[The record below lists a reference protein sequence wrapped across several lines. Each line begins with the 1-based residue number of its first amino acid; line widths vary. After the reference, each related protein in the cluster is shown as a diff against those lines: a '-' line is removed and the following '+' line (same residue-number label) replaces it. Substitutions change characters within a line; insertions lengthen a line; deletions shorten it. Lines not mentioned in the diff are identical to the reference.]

1 VKLLLFA
8 DLHLDTRFADAGP
21 ARRQA
26 LRETLG
32 RIVNLAQDEQVDAVL
47 CAGDLYEHERCS
59 PSTASFLQNAF
70 DCPVP
75 VFLAPGNDD
84 WYGAES
90 VYQQVDWTPNVHVF
104 SSDCFAPVELTDGV
118 TLWGAAH
125 VGPGP
130 TRDLLD
136 GFAVNRSGVNLALCH
151 GSTPEDVAIT
161 GLDHAFLG
169 HVHTPEHAAN
179 YTFPGN
185 PDPLTPGETGERGA
199 VLCTV
204 HDNGTVSREVFD
216 VSASRSLG
224 LLAEAEKTFPL
235 LDFDSVAAER
245 TVRGQFVRDV
255 LADPA
260 LDKALRG
267 RVLTTG
273 LRALEE
279 R

>member
-1 VKLLLFA
+1 MKLLLFA
-8 DLHLDTRFADAGP
+8 DLHLDTRFPSAGP
-21 ARRQA
+21 LRRQA
-26 LRETLG
+26 LRDTLG
-32 RIVNLAQDEQVDAVL
+32 RIVDLAEESQADAVL

-59 PSTASFLQNAF
+59 PHTASFLQSSF

-84 WYGAES
+84 WYGPQS

-104 SSDCFAPVELTDGV
+104 SSESLTPVELADGI

-130 TRDLLD
+130 ARDFLG
-136 GFAVNRSGVNLALCH
+136 GFAVNRGGVNLALGH
-151 GSTPEDVAIT
+151 GCAPEDVEIT

-169 HVHTPEHAAN
+169 HVHTPEHAVR

-204 HDNGTVSREVFD
+204 HDDGTVSREVFD

-224 LLAEAEKTFPL
+224 LLAERSEAFPS
-235 LDFDSVAAER
+235 LDFDSVAEER

-255 LADPA
+255 LADPS
-260 LDKALRG
+260 LDTALRG
-267 RVLTTG
+267 RVLATG

>member
-1 VKLLLFA
+1 MKLLLFA
-8 DLHLDTRFADAGP
+8 DLHLDTRFPSAGP
-21 ARRQA
+21 VRRKA
-26 LRETLG
+26 LRDTLE
-32 RIVNLAQDEQVDAVL
+32 RIVDLAQESEVDAVL
-47 CAGDLYEHERCS
+47 CAGDLYEQDRCA
-59 PSTASFLQNAF
+59 PSTASFLRSVF

-75 VFLAPGNDD
+75 VFLAPGDD
-84 WYGAES
+84 DRYGPRS

-104 SSDCFAPVELTDGV
+104 SSEELSPVELADGV

-130 TRDLLD
+130 ARDVLD
-136 GFAVNRSGVNLALCH
+136 GFAVTRGGVNLALCH
-151 GSTPEDVAIT
+151 GFPPCDVAIT

-169 HVHTPEHAAN
+169 HVHTPEHAAR

-204 HDNGTVSREVFD
+204 NEDGSVSREVVD
-216 VSASRSLG
+216 VSASRDLDW
-224 LLAEAEKTFPL
+224 LDHEKAFPL
-235 LDFDSVAAER
+235 PDFDSVAAER

-255 LADPA
+255 LADPS
-260 LDKALRG
+260 LETTVRG
-267 RVLTTG
+267 RVLATG
-273 LRALEE
+273 LRALEG

>member
-1 VKLLLFA
+1 MKLLLFA
-8 DLHLDTRFADAGP
+8 DLHLDTRFPCAGP
-21 ARRQA
+21 ERRQA
-26 LRETLG
+26 LRDTLG
-32 RIVNLAQDEQVDAVL
+32 HIVDLAQETGADAML
-47 CAGDLYEHERCS
+47 CAGDLYEHDRCS
-59 PSTASFLQNAF
+59 PSTAEFLRSSF
-70 DCPVP
+70 DCGVP

-84 WYGAES
+84 WYGPQS

-104 SSDCFAPVELTDGV
+104 SSSVLMPVELADGV
-118 TLWGAAH
+118 TLWGAAN

-130 TRDLLD
+130 TRDVID
-136 GFAVNRSGVNLALCH
+136 GFTVNRGGVNLALCH
-151 GSTPEDVAIT
+151 GSAPDDVAIT

-169 HVHTPEHAAN
+169 HVHTPEHASD

-204 HDNGTVSREVFD
+204 REDGTVSREVFD

-224 LLAEAEKTFPL
+224 WLDSEKTFPL
-235 LDFDSVAAER
+235 LDFDTVAAER

-260 LDKALRG
+260 LDVALRG
-267 RVLTTG
+267 RVLSAG

>member
-1 VKLLLFA
+1 MKLLLFA
-8 DLHLDTRFADAGP
+8 DLHLDTRFPSAGP
-21 ARRQA
+21 ERRQA

-32 RIVNLAQDEQVDAVL
+32 HIVDLAQESEVDAML

-59 PSTASFLQNAF
+59 PSTASFLQSSF
-70 DCPVP
+70 DCPIP
-75 VFLAPGNDD
+75 VFLVPGNDD
-84 WYGAES
+84 WYGPHS

-104 SSDCFAPVELTDGV
+104 SSGSLTPVELADGV
-118 TLWGAAH
+118 TLWGAAN

-130 TRDLLD
+130 ARDVLD
-136 GFAVNRSGVNLALCH
+136 GFAVNRGGVNLALCH
-151 GSTPEDVAIT
+151 GSAPGDVAIT

-169 HVHTPEHAAN
+169 HVHTPEHAAH

-204 HDNGTVSREVFD
+204 NEDGSVSREVFD

-224 LLAEAEKTFPL
+224 WHEAERTFPL
-235 LDFDSVAAER
+235 LDFDHVSSER

-255 LADPA
+255 LADPS
-260 LDKALRG
+260 LDVTLRG
-267 RVLTTG
+267 RVLSAG

>member
-8 DLHLDTRFADAGP
+8 DLHLDTRFPNEGP
-21 ARRQA
+21 LRRQA
-26 LRETLG
+26 LRDTLG
-32 RIVNLAQDEQVDAVL
+32 RIVDLAEESQADAVL

-59 PSTASFLQNAF
+59 PHTASFLQSSF

-84 WYGAES
+84 WYGPQS
-90 VYQQVDWTPNVHVF
+90 VYQQVDWSPNVHVF
-104 SSDCFAPVELTDGV
+104 SSESLTPVELADGI

-130 TRDLLD
+130 ARDFLD
-136 GFAVNRSGVNLALCH
+136 GFAVNRGGVNLALGH
-151 GSTPEDVAIT
+151 GCAPEDVEIT

-169 HVHTPEHAAN
+169 HVHTPEHAVR

-204 HDNGTVSREVFD
+204 HDDGTVSREVFD

-224 LLAEAEKTFPL
+224 LLAERAEAFPS

-255 LADPA
+255 LADPS
-260 LDKALRG
+260 LDTALRG
-267 RVLTTG
+267 RVLATG

>member
-1 VKLLLFA
+1 MKLLLFA
-8 DLHLDTRFADAGP
+8 DLHLDTRFPNEGP
-21 ARRQA
+21 LRRQA
-26 LRETLG
+26 LRDTLG
-32 RIVNLAQDEQVDAVL
+32 RIVDLAEESQADAVL

-59 PSTASFLQNAF
+59 PHTASFLQSSF
-70 DCPVP
+70 DCSVP

-84 WYGAES
+84 WYGPQS
-90 VYQQVDWTPNVHVF
+90 VYQQVDWSPNVHVF
-104 SSDCFAPVELTDGV
+104 SSESLTPVELADGI

-130 TRDLLD
+130 ARDFLD
-136 GFAVNRSGVNLALCH
+136 GFAVNRGGVNLALGH
-151 GSTPEDVAIT
+151 GCAPEDVEIT

-169 HVHTPEHAAN
+169 HVHTPEHAVR

-204 HDNGTVSREVFD
+204 HDDGTVSREVFD

-224 LLAEAEKTFPL
+224 LLAERAEAFPS

-255 LADPA
+255 LADPS
-260 LDKALRG
+260 LDTALRG
-267 RVLTTG
+267 RVLATG

>member
-1 VKLLLFA
+1 MKLLLFA
-8 DLHLDTRFADAGP
+8 DLHLDTRFPNAGP
-21 ARRQA
+21 ARRRA
-26 LRETLG
+26 LRDTLG
-32 RIVNLAQDEQVDAVL
+32 RIVDLAQESAVDAVL
-47 CAGDLYEHERCS
+47 CAGDLYEHDRCS
-59 PSTASFLQNAF
+59 PSTAAFLRSAF

-84 WYGAES
+84 WYGPQS
-90 VYQQVDWTPNVHVF
+90 VYRQVDWTPNVHVF
-104 SSDCFAPVELTDGV
+104 SDGALTPVELADGV

-130 TRDLLD
+130 ARDFLD
-136 GFAVNRSGVNLALCH
+136 GFAVNRGGVNLALCH
-151 GSTPEDVAIT
+151 GSPPEDVPIT

-169 HVHTPEHAAN
+169 HVHTPEHADH

-204 HDNGTVSREVFD
+204 HDDGTVSREVFD
-216 VSASRSLG
+216 VSASRSLDWG
-224 LLAEAEKTFPL
+224 LTEESFPL
-235 LDFDSVAAER
+235 PDFDSLAAER

-255 LADPA
+255 LADES
-260 LDKALRG
+260 LDTALRE
-267 RVLTTG
+267 RVLATG

>member
-1 VKLLLFA
+1 MKLLLFA
-8 DLHLDTRFADAGP
+8 DLHLDTRFASAGP

-26 LRETLG
+26 LRDTLG
-32 RIVNLAQDEQVDAVL
+32 RIVELAEESHVDAVL

-59 PSTASFLQNAF
+59 PSTASFLRSSF
-70 DCPVP
+70 DCSMP

-84 WYGAES
+84 WYGPQS
-90 VYQQVDWTPNVHVF
+90 VYQQVDWSPNVHVF
-104 SSDCFAPVELTDGV
+104 SSDDLTPVELADGV
-118 TLWGAAH
+118 TLWGAAR
-125 VGPGP
+125 VGPGQ
-130 TRDLLD
+130 TRDFLD

-151 GSTPEDVAIT
+151 GSAPDDVAIT

-169 HVHTPEHAAN
+169 HVHTPEHATH

-185 PDPLTPGETGERGA
+185 PDPLTAGETGERGA

-204 HDNGTVSREVFD
+204 HDDGTVSREVFD

-224 LLAEAEKTFPL
+224 LLMESSEAFPL

-255 LADPA
+255 LADA
-260 LDKALRG
+260 TLDTALRG
-267 RVLTTG
+267 RVLATG
-273 LRALEE
+273 LRALEG

>member
-1 VKLLLFA
+1 M
-8 DLHLDTRFADAGP
+8 
-21 ARRQA
+21 
-26 LRETLG
+26 
-32 RIVNLAQDEQVDAVL
+32 
-47 CAGDLYEHERCS
+47 
-59 PSTASFLQNAF
+59 
-70 DCPVP
+70 
-75 VFLAPGNDD
+75 
-84 WYGAES
+84 
-90 VYQQVDWTPNVHVF
+90 DWTPNVHVF
-104 SSDCFAPVELTDGV
+104 SSDCFAPVQLADGV

-136 GFAVNRSGVNLALCH
+136 GFAVNRGGVNLALCH

-169 HVHTPEHAAN
+169 HVHTPEHATD

-204 HDNGTVSREVFD
+204 HDDGTVSREVFD
-216 VSASRSLG
+216 VSASRPLG
-224 LLAEAEKTFPL
+224 LLAEAEETFPL

-255 LADPA
+255 LADTE
-260 LDKALRG
+260 LDMTLRG
-267 RVLTTG
+267 RVLATG

>member
-1 VKLLLFA
+1 MKLLLFA
-8 DLHLDTRFADAGP
+8 DLHLDTRFATAGP

-26 LRETLG
+26 LRDTLG
-32 RIVNLAQDEQVDAVL
+32 HIVELAEAESVDAVL
-47 CAGDLYEHERCS
+47 CAGDLYEHDRCS
-59 PSTASFLQNAF
+59 PGTARFLRDTF
-70 DCPVP
+70 DCGVP

-84 WYGAES
+84 WYGVES

-104 SSDCFAPVELTDGV
+104 ASDSFTPVVLADGL

-130 TRDLLD
+130 TRNFLE

-151 GSTPEDVAIT
+151 GSAPDDVPIT
-161 GLDHAFLG
+161 GLDHVFLG
-169 HVHTPEHAAN
+169 HVHTPDHAPHH
-179 YTFPGN
+179 TFPGN
-185 PDPLTPGETGERGA
+185 PDPLTPDETGERGA
-199 VLCTV
+199 VICTV
-204 HDNGTVSREVFD
+204 HDDGTVSREVFD
-216 VSASRSLG
+216 VSASRSRG
-224 LLAEAEKTFPL
+224 LVVEATEAFPL

-260 LDKALRG
+260 LDTALRS

>member
-1 VKLLLFA
+1 MKLLLFA
-8 DLHLDTRFADAGP
+8 DLHLDTRFSSAGP
-21 ARRQA
+21 ARRLA

-32 RIVNLAQDEQVDAVL
+32 RIVDLAQESNVDAVL
-47 CAGDLYEHERCS
+47 CAGDLYEHDRCS
-59 PSTASFLQNAF
+59 PSTASFLQSSF
-70 DCPVP
+70 DCSLP

-84 WYGAES
+84 WYGPQS

-104 SSDCFAPVELTDGV
+104 SSESLTPVELVDGV

-130 TRDLLD
+130 TRDFLD
-136 GFAVNRSGVNLALCH
+136 GFAVNRTGVNLALCH
-151 GSTPEDVAIT
+151 GSAPDDVAIT

-169 HVHTPEHAAN
+169 HVHTPEHAVR

-185 PDPLTPGETGERGA
+185 PDPLTADETGERGA

-204 HDNGTVSREVFD
+204 HDDGSVSREIFD

-224 LLAEAEKTFPL
+224 LVAEHSETFPL

-255 LADPA
+255 LADPS
-260 LDKALRG
+260 LDTALRG
-267 RVLTTG
+267 RVLATG